1 MSIPH
6 GGLLD
11 PEHIP
16 DRECHCDSHD
26 KKCPI
31 ILKNDGYT
39 LDLGLVIIES
49 MTKYKNMQPYCVI
62 NNLKRSKLDPNRD
75 IQNGAQDN
83 AEVVQAFQNYHN
95 FIRKAKTR
103 FKRGLLIDLHGQHT
117 TQVTELGT
125 MTNIFII
132 CFQNTYFALIQG
144 TVSDIRMCFLKN

>member
-1 MSIPH
+1 
-6 GGLLD
+6 
-11 PEHIP
+11 
-16 DRECHCDSHD
+16 
-26 KKCPI
+26 
-31 ILKNDGYT
+31 
-39 LDLGLVIIES
+39 
-49 MTKYKNMQPYCVI
+49 MQPYCVI

-125 MTNIFII
+125 MTTIFII
-132 CFQNTYFALIQG
+132 CSHRGYPILAPG
-144 TVSDIRMCFLKN
+144 SG